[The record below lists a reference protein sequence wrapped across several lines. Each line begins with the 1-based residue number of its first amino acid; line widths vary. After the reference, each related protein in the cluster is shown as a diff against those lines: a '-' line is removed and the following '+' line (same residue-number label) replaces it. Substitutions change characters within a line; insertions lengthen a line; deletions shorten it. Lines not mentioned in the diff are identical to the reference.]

1 MMLTDNKILVE
12 TAAQNYDKFKV
23 PTSLIQAQKIKR
35 YYTSEDL
42 CDLDVKT
49 SVNKIGEIVNLSQY
63 LNSIY
68 WQNIFNGQ
76 TVEENEELYQDICI
90 LAVMSG
96 AEIDRAKKEYEMNS
110 QVELNRLKAK
120 YKIEDDGKHVK
131 PKFFKMIAEE
141 NGFKP
146 DGRQKFVYFK
156 TPMDFL
162 QKQLSSFNFR
172 SNRAKNKEIVPFS
185 DIIRM
190 PETSIARRYYDQRNR
205 ILDLVYNVKR
215 ELNRIYAGYSTM
227 SKEERS
233 VARNEAAFVRQEC
246 VEYINN
252 LLAAEPTMYLL
263 LKALDDKEH
272 RGISN
277 LIFTTLFGTP
287 NKLFFTMIIDKGG
300 EIPYLEEVPDG
311 EIDIMGFHFSR
322 RICLPDK

>member
-1 MMLTDNKILVE
+1 
-12 TAAQNYDKFKV
+12 
-23 PTSLIQAQKIKR
+23 
-35 YYTSEDL
+35 
-42 CDLDVKT
+42 
-49 SVNKIGEIVNLSQY
+49 
-63 LNSIY
+63 
-68 WQNIFNGQ
+68 
-76 TVEENEELYQDICI
+76 
-90 LAVMSG
+90 
-96 AEIDRAKKEYEMNS
+96 
-110 QVELNRLKAK
+110 
-120 YKIEDDGKHVK
+120 
-131 PKFFKMIAEE
+131 MIAEE

-172 SNRAKNKEIVPFS
+172 SSRTKNKDIVPFS
-185 DIIRM
+185 DIIKVPDM
-190 PETSIARRYYDQRNR
+190 SISRSYYDQRNR

-263 LKALDDKEH
+263 LKALDDKEN

-311 EIDIMGFHFSR
+311 KIDIMGFHFSR
-322 RICLPDK
+322 RICLPNK